1 MLYGAPAASAKEL
14 NELRAQ
20 GFHFAEISIPNP
32 AARRMWWES
41 GIKNASEDEFVLL
54 AHGPLEDPSQ
64 DDGRY
69 LWDHYLPTL
78 TATVDTA
85 SRMRISF
92 LTIHMSVDKTVISGL
107 HLAEKILALKELVA
121 YAQSN
126 DVVIGLENVT
136 ESASDLEAVLESV
149 PGLSLTLDVGHAQ
162 LGSALNKSFE
172 IVKRLGPAIRH
183 VHVHDNRGGVGQA
196 DDLHLPVGEGII
208 DFPGILKALIGR
220 GYKGTMTFEMKPHEL
235 LHSRNRI
242 QRIIDE
248 TLMGESV

>member
-1 MLYGAPAASAKEL
+1 MLYGAPAASAKEIDDL
-14 NELRAQ
+14 NAQ

-32 AARRMWWES
+32 AARHMWWES
-41 GIKNASEDEFVLL
+41 GIKNASEDGFFLL

-64 DDGRY
+64 DDVRY

-85 SRMRISF
+85 SRMGISF
-92 LTIHMSVDKTVISGL
+92 LTIHMSVDRRLISGL
-107 HLAEKILALKELVA
+107 RLAEKVRALKELVA

-136 ESASDLEAVLESV
+136 ESASDLESVLNAVPELY
-149 PGLSLTLDVGHAQ
+149 LTLDVGHAQ
-162 LGSALNKSFE
+162 LGSPLNYSVE

-183 VHVHDNRGGVGQA
+183 LHVHDNRGGVGEA

-208 DFPGILKALIGR
+208 DFPSILKALVGR
-220 GYKGTMTFEMKPHEL
+220 GYKGTMTLEMKPQGS

-242 QRIIDE
+242 QYLIDE
-248 TLMGESV
+248 IMRRNSH

>member
-1 MLYGAPAASAKEL
+1 MLYGASAASAKEIDDL
-14 NELRAQ
+14 KAQ

-32 AARRMWWES
+32 AARHMWWES
-41 GIKNASEDEFVLL
+41 GIKNTSEDGFFLL

-85 SRMRISF
+85 SRMRISI
-92 LTIHMSVDKTVISGL
+92 LTIHMSVDKRIISGL
-107 HLAEKILALKELVA
+107 QLAEKIRALKELVE
-121 YAQSN
+121 YAQIN

-136 ESASDLEAVLESV
+136 ESASDLESVLNAVPELC
-149 PGLSLTLDVGHAQ
+149 LTLDIGHAQ
-162 LGSALNKSFE
+162 LASPLNNSVE

-183 VHVHDNRGGVGQA
+183 LHVHDNRGGVGQA
-196 DDLHLPVGEGII
+196 GDLHLPVGEGII
-208 DFPGILKALIGR
+208 DFPAILKALIGS
-220 GYKGTMTFEMKPHEL
+220 GYNGTMTLEMKPHEL

-242 QRIIDE
+242 QQIIDE
-248 TLMGESV
+248 ILRGESV